1 MATIPWQTAYA
12 PKVVT
17 AREALAHIQNG
28 STVFVGSGAAE
39 PVLLTE
45 SLAAMAAGFWD
56 IQIFQL
62 APSRK
67 QLEFATPEMTDH
79 FRYNTLYVGQ
89 TGTTADHTPM
99 RLSELPSAIQSG
111 VMPIDVALIQVSPPD
126 ALGLCSLG
134 LSVDATKAAMENA
147 DLVIAQVNPQAP
159 VTVGDTLVPADGID
173 WLVEGATPPIEL
185 PPPPMD
191 PVALT
196 IGRHI
201 AGLIE
206 DGMTLHFDC
215 GSISAATMRHLDT
228 KKDLG
233 IHTDILTDDMLR
245 LIRSRAVTNRMKTL
259 HKGRAIATMVLGSSA
274 LYAWVDKNPYVEL
287 LPIDQVNDPYVISQN
302 DKMVAVLSI
311 QEMELTGLPVA
322 DTEHAFQMNSLPSSM
337 DFLNGAR
344 RSRGGFSILALPST
358 TPDGSRSRIVAR
370 AVVRGVAFDRARV
383 DYVVTEYGV
392 VNLRGLSIRER
403 AIALISIAHPKF
415 RAQLLE
421 DAKRSRYVG
430 AQQTIAPENG
440 CVYPHQYEFWH
451 TFEDGLRVFFRPVKP
466 SDAKRLQRLFYSLPA
481 ESIRLRYHGTIKYIS
496 DAMAQKLAAVDYS
509 RDMAIVGLVG
519 PPTNPRIVAEGRT
532 MYDPSNNMG
541 EFDILV
547 HSDYR
552 QHGLGTFLANYLNRI
567 AYSRG
572 LSGVYAEV
580 IQDNAATM
588 ALLHRAWPTARKT
601 FRAGNYVYTV
611 RFPPADVERPKDSI
625 IVHSGRSGDF
635 TYGDEHPFNPARSRT
650 TLHLIREHGYLNEPW
665 MRVEEPRLV
674 PKERLYESHDP
685 AFVDAIET
693 ANDGR
698 QHPGLERFGIGTDDC
713 PAFPGLFD
721 WVRLY
726 CSATITAVDFI
737 TEENANVVFNPT
749 GGFHHASRS
758 HAEGFCYLNDAIIAI
773 DMLLA
778 RGYRVAY
785 IDIDAHHGN
794 GVQDAYY
801 KDDRVL
807 VASLHESGEHLY
819 PWSGFETEIG
829 EDAGRGFTLNVPLP
843 KGTDDEAYSKVFDRV
858 IVPAVEA
865 FQPTV
870 VVVVV
875 GADTHRNDP
884 LSSLAL
890 TNNGMVATMER
901 IRDFAHHLVLL
912 GGGGYDLEATT
923 QAWCRMWAAANRI
936 DSLPDYLLG
945 MGGVFLG
952 GEGLGA
958 ADIVDMAYRLHG
970 EEKRTLMRELERI
983 AAFHEEHTLPLIGER
998 AKRGAR

>member
-1 MATIPWQTAYA
+1 MTPTPWQTAYA

-17 AREALAHIQNG
+17 AREALTHIQNG

-45 SLAAMAAGFWD
+45 TLAAMAAEFWD
-56 IQIFQL
+56 IQILHL
-62 APSRK
+62 AAARK
-67 QLEFATPEMTDH
+67 QLDFATPEMADH

-99 RLSELPSAIQSG
+99 RLSELPSAIHSG
-111 VMPIDVALIQVSPPD
+111 VIPIDVALIQVSPPD
-126 ALGLCSLG
+126 ELGLCSLG
-134 LSVDATKAAMENA
+134 LSVDATKAAVENA
-147 DLVIAQVNPQAP
+147 DLVIAQVNEDAP
-159 VTVGDTLVPADGID
+159 VTVGDTLVPADSID
-173 WLVEGATPPIEL
+173 WLVEGRTPPIEMPS
-185 PPPPMD
+185 PPLD

-233 IHTDILTDDMLR
+233 IHTDILTDDILR
-245 LIRSRAVTNRMKTL
+245 LIRSRAVTNRLKTL
-259 HKGRAIATMVLGSSA
+259 HEGRAIATMVLGSKA
-274 LYAWVDKNPYVEL
+274 LYEWVDNNPYVEL
-287 LPIDQVNDPYVISQN
+287 LPIDQVNDPYVICRN
-302 DKMVAVLSI
+302 DRMVAVLSI
-311 QEMELTGLPVA
+311 QEMELTGLPLA
-322 DTEHAFQMNSLPSSM
+322 DTEHAFQMSSLPSSM

-344 RSRGGFSILALPST
+344 RSKGGFSILALPST
-358 TPDGSRSRIVAR
+358 TTDGSRSRIVAR
-370 AVVRGVAFDRARV
+370 SAVRGVAFDRARV

-421 DAKRSRYVG
+421 DAKLHRYVG
-430 AQQTIAPENG
+430 ADQTIAPEKG

-451 TFEDGLRVFFRPVKP
+451 TFKDGTKVFFRPVKP
-466 SDAKRLQRLFYSLPA
+466 SDARRLQRLFYSLPA

-496 DAMAQKLAAVDYS
+496 NAMAQKLAAVDYS

-519 PPTNPRIVAEGRT
+519 PRENPQIVAEGRY
-532 MYDPSNNMG
+532 MYYPANNMG

-547 HSDYR
+547 HADYR
-552 QHGLGTFLANYLNRI
+552 QHGIGTFLANYLNRI

-601 FRAGNYVYTV
+601 FQAGNYVYTV
-611 RFPPADVERPKDSI
+611 RFPSEDVERPKDSI
-625 IVHSGRSGDF
+625 IVYSGRAGDF
-635 TYGDEHPFNPARSRT
+635 TYGDEHPFNPGRART
-650 TLHLIREHGYLNEPW
+650 TLRLIREHGYLNEPW
-665 MRVEEPRLV
+665 MRIEEPRLV
-674 PKERLYESHDP
+674 TKKRLYESHDP
-685 AFVDAIET
+685 AFVDAIE
-693 ANDGR
+693 AAGDGDLP
-698 QHPGLERFGIGTDDC
+698 PGSEAFGLGTEDC
-713 PAFPGLFD
+713 PVFPGLFD

-726 CSATITAVDFI
+726 CSATITAVDLI

-749 GGFHHASRS
+749 GGFHHAGRAR
-758 HAEGFCYLNDAIIAI
+758 AEGFCYLDDVIIAI

-785 IDIDAHHGN
+785 VDIDAHHGN
-794 GVQDAYY
+794 GVQGAYY

-807 VASLHESGEHLY
+807 VASLHESGKTLY

-829 EDAGRGFTLNVPLP
+829 EDAGRGYTLNVPLP
-843 KGTDDEAYSKVFDRV
+843 KGTDDEAYRKIFDRV
-858 IVPAVEA
+858 IVPAVKA

-870 VVVVV
+870 VVAVV
-875 GADTHRNDP
+875 GADSHRADP
-884 LSSLAL
+884 LSNLAL
-890 TNNGMVATMER
+890 TNNGMVTITER
-901 IRDFAHHLVLL
+901 IRDFAHHLLLL

-923 QAWCRMWAAANRI
+923 RAWCRIWATANRI

-945 MGGVFLG
+945 MGGTFLG

-958 ADIVDMAYRLHG
+958 ADIVDMAYRLWG
-970 EEKRTLMRELERI
+970 EEKKEILRELERI
-983 AAFHEEHTLPLIGER
+983 AVYHEAHTLPLIGER
-998 AKRGAR
+998 AKNHA